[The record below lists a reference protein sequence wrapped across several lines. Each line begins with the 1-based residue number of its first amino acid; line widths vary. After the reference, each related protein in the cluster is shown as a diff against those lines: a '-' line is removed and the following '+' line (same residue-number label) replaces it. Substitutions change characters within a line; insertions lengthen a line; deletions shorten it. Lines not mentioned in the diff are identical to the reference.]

1 MPSELSPETESLL
14 AYRAALLVVFPKGAN
29 VATPRLRP
37 GTMERIGRTF
47 KALPAKHRRRL
58 ERYRCTIDRMVYIE
72 RATRAE
78 VSMRP

>member
-1 MPSELSPETESLL
+1 
-14 AYRAALLVVFPKGAN
+14 
-29 VATPRLRP
+29 
-37 GTMERIGRTF
+37 MERIGRTF
-47 KALPAKHRRRL
+47 KALPAKRRRRL